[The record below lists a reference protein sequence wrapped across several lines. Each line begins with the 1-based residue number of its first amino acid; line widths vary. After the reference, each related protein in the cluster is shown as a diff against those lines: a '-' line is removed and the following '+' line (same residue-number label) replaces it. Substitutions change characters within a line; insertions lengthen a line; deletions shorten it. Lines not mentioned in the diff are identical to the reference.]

1 MKPSATSPQEGWLW
15 TLLAAGLGFLSSF
28 VLSDLLHLSRGP
40 FVAAWVVLSG
50 AFLAWYRASHRLDLS
65 AQLQRRWIGG
75 LVVGVV
81 VGALLVRQV
90 LSQPPSPHTEG
101 LALVGDLAA
110 YGVVYGIVDALM
122 LSVVPVLSLYGMRP
136 ASELRDSVAR
146 YRWSFIALLGSALV
160 TAAYHLGFA
169 EFRGPRL
176 MQPLIGNVLITLTYL
191 VTGSP
196 VAPIVSH
203 VMMHVAAVMHGMA
216 TTMQL
221 PPHD

>member
-1 MKPSATSPQEGWLW
+1 MKPSATSSGDGWLW
-15 TLLAAGLGFLSSF
+15 TLLASGLGFLSSF

-40 FVAAWVVLSG
+40 FVAAWVVLAG
-50 AFLAWYRASHRLDLS
+50 VFLAWYRTSHRLDLS
-65 AQLQRRWIGG
+65 AQFQRRWIGG
-75 LVVGVV
+75 LAIGVI

-101 LALVGDLAA
+101 LVLVRDLAA

-136 ASELRDSVAR
+136 ASELRESVAR
-146 YRWSFIALLGSALV
+146 YRWSFVALLGSALV

-169 EFRGPRL
+169 EFRGLRL

-191 VTGSP
+191 LTGSP

-203 VMMHVAAVMHGMA
+203 VMMHAAAVMHGMA
-216 TTMQL
+216 TTTQL